1 MMSPWSDPIQL
12 ILGGVPTPL
21 SASYLSSL
29 IDPTVDIQFID
40 LNHSQ
45 GIATLLACLIYEA
58 SFIVLN
64 PNWPTDYQH
73 RYISSICHVPRD
85 AHPVCLIATSGT
97 SGDPSLCC
105 HRISS
110 LFAAAQRALSRRL
123 DHHCVGRLL
132 LSLSPS
138 KMGGLMTIVTSLVA
152 RVPLIIPNGH
162 WRNDIAS
169 PHPMHITMVP
179 QQIPTLA
186 ASLPLDHAIQSILIG
201 GDALTPSHREQLRH
215 MGIAY
220 SYSYGLTETAGQVVS
235 TPFSTDPHSPTPLP
249 GVTIHESDD
258 HRLHI
263 GVDTLALGYAT
274 HNGFI
279 PLHCDQEGRYI
290 TNDRGI
296 LCPFQILG
304 RVNRQ
309 FQSGAT
315 LISPEVIE
323 SVLLDTHYVEHVTVV
338 PQPHDRYGHVPVAY
352 IHPANNIPALTNAA
366 RHQLPIDW
374 QPTAYY
380 PWPTDLDVADP
391 HRQKKL
397 AKRALSTPP
406 S

>member
-1 MMSPWSDPIQL
+1 MSPWSDPIQA
-12 ILGGVPTPL
+12 IVGGVPTPL

-29 IDPTVDIQFID
+29 IDPTDDIQFID
-40 LNHSQ
+40 LNQSQ
-45 GIATLLACLIYEA
+45 GVAQLLACFIHEA

-64 PNWPTDYQH
+64 PNWPTDYQTQ
-73 RYISSICHVPRD
+73 YIASICHVPRD

-110 LFAAAQRALSRRL
+110 LFVAAQRALSRRPN
-123 DHHCVGRLL
+123 HHSVGML

-152 RVPLIIPNGH
+152 RVPLIVPNGH
-162 WRNDIAS
+162 WRNDMAF
-169 PHPMHITMVP
+169 PHPMHVTIVP

-186 ASLPLDHAIQSILIG
+186 AHLPLDHAIQSILIG
-201 GDALTPSHREQLRH
+201 GDALTPSHRDTLSH

-235 TPFSTDPHSPTPLP
+235 TPFSTAPHSPTPLP

-274 HNGFI
+274 HNGFT
-279 PLHCDQEGRYI
+279 PLNCDHEGRYI

-296 LCPFQILG
+296 VSPFQILG

-309 FQSGAT
+309 FQSGAA

-338 PQPHDRYGHVPVAY
+338 PQPHDRYGYVPVAY
-352 IHPANNIPALTNAA
+352 IHPADNVSDLSHAV
-366 RHQLPIDW
+366 RDQLPIDW
-374 QPTAYY
+374 QPKAYY
-380 PWPTDLDVADP
+380 PWPKDLDMADP

-397 AKRALSTPP
+397 AKRALSMPP
-406 S
+406 D